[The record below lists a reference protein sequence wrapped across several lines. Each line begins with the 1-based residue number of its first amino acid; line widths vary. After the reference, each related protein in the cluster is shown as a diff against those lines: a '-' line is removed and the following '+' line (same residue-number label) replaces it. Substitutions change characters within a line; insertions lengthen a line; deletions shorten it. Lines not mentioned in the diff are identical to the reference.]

1 MNVDYEGECISMD
14 PGIYGNVSGS
24 VQEGVY
30 MLLYSTSCGEDTLED
45 YVLTAA
51 DGSYSFTGLS
61 NGSYKVKPLKS
72 GYAFSPVEQILN
84 FTNTAVTGQDFIS
97 Y

>member
-1 MNVDYEGECISMD
+1 
-14 PGIYGNVSGS
+14 
-24 VQEGVY
+24 
-30 MLLYSTSCGEDTLED
+30 MLLYKESCGSSTLED

-51 DGSYSFTGLS
+51 DGSYSITGLS

-72 GYAFSPVEQILN
+72 GYTFSPSEQILDFN
-84 FTNTAVTGQDFIS
+84 NNPITGVDFTA